1 VIEVVLRGL
10 AGALRGFTNGLNFL
24 VFLLR

>member
-1 VIEVVLRGL
+1 MMEILLRGL
-10 AGALRGFTNGLNFL
+10 AGLLRGLTTGLNFL